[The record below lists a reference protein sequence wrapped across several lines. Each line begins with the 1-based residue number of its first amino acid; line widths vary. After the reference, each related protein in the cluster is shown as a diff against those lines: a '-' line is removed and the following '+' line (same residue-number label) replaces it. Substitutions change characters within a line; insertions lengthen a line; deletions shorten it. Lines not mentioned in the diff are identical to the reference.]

1 MQTFLKG
8 LKYNTHDYH
17 TLQDDATAT
26 NMQTEDRLQV
36 AVGGCGTHSH
46 VVCTVTG
53 LAGTGSSRKLIG
65 LSGANGMAGWGLRVT
80 WAAGEAERRKQSITY
95 SHTHTHL
102 FQGHMTGI
110 QTENN
115 NQARCTHTRWV
126 KVKEAS
132 KSVQKHCKGK
142 RANKRESETQN
153 CNANMCK
160 RSVTALS
167 GKI

>member
-17 TLQDDATAT
+17 TLQDDATATKTAT

-95 SHTHTHL
+95 SHTHTHTC
-102 FQGHMTGI
+102 FRDT
-110 QTENN
+110 
-115 NQARCTHTRWV
+115 
-126 KVKEAS
+126 
-132 KSVQKHCKGK
+132 
-142 RANKRESETQN
+142 
-153 CNANMCK
+153 
-160 RSVTALS
+160 
-167 GKI
+167 